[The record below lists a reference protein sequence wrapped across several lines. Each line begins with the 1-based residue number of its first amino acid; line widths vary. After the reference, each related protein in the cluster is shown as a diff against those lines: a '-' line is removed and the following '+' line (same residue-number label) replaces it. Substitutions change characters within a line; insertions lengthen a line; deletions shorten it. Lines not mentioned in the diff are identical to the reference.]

1 MADGTIINTYK
12 DITLERKEELKIQEM
27 ALTDS
32 MTTLANR
39 RAFDVNM
46 EQAIQDF
53 KVTKTPFLLAYMD
66 LDNFKNL
73 NDTQGHKAGDLVLKH
88 VANIMKKHIR
98 ENDIPARLGGDEF
111 AIIFRNSDDIE
122 ATAKRME
129 LIIQDI
135 KNTKSIE
142 NYIVNVGASA
152 GLANCNDAN
161 ISVSEMVEIADKA
174 LYAAKENGKGQVFK
188 SLSA

>member
-1 MADGTIINTYK
+1 
-12 DITLERKEELKIQEM
+12 
-27 ALTDS
+27 
-32 MTTLANR
+32 
-39 RAFDVNM
+39 
-46 EQAIQDF
+46 
-53 KVTKTPFLLAYMD
+53 
-66 LDNFKNL
+66 
-73 NDTQGHKAGDLVLKH
+73 
-88 VANIMKKHIR
+88 
-98 ENDIPARLGGDEF
+98 DEF

-152 GLANCNDAN
+152 GLAKCNDAN
-161 ISVSEMVEIADKA
+161 ISVSEMVEIAYKA
-174 LYAAKENGKGQVFK
+174 LYAAIENGKGQVFK